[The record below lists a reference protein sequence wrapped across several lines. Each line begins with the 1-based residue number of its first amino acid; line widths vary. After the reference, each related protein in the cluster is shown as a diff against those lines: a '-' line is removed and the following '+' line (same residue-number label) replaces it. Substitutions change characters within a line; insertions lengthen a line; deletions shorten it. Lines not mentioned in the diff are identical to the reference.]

1 MGSLCVAGALAL
13 VSLPQ
18 GSVLPD
24 RIEPYVALM
33 GLGFLVGVFGHLARS
48 RWLVVIG
55 IVLIFLATLLFPIA
69 INLFNEPPERSG
81 PVPRAY

>member
-1 MGSLCVAGALAL
+1 MGSLYVAGALAL

-18 GSVLPD
+18 ASVLPD
-24 RIEPYVALM
+24 RIEPYVAMM
-33 GLGFLVGVFGHLARS
+33 GLGFLVGAFGHLARS

-55 IVLIFLATLLFPIA
+55 IALIFLATLLFPIA
-69 INLFNEPPERSG
+69 INLFNEPPEQSG